1 MLLATPFARST
12 GEGEGGWFPAPQPM
26 LVGLGGKRRYGL
38 PHLTCPN
45 EVLQTVTEL
54 PVGMATPPRGLDL
67 PTVSAD
73 ELRSCRV
80 RVNSTT
86 LLACALLLPAG
97 TGTQSLH
104 DFMQTM
110 LGTSAPRS
118 FTERSLRPTNVHH
131 LHHVRMAAS
140 MSAPRT
146 EGKPKCF
153 IMSLRDPVA
162 RLKSGFAFLKKGW
175 GPGLNKQV
183 ALPSNAAR
191 TYSGFIAAMR
201 DPENADHRFAQGLYW
216 SSVSKPTQAQPLHW
230 DSVLGGHNF
239 LVSQLDYL
247 RGWKAHCR
255 SGELHFMC
263 AIIRVAHSQAPI
275 AC

>member
-1 MLLATPFARST
+1 MLLATP
-12 GEGEGGWFPAPQPM
+12 P
-26 LVGLGGKRRYGL
+26 L
-38 PHLTCPN
+38 
-45 EVLQTVTEL
+45 
-54 PVGMATPPRGLDL
+54 GLDL

-104 DFMQTM
+104 DFMETM
-110 LGTSAPRS
+110 LGTSARRS
-118 FTERSLRPTNVHH
+118 LPERSLHPTNVHH
-131 LHHVRMAAS
+131 LHHVRMTAL

-153 IMSLRDPVA
+153 IMSVRDPVA

-275 AC
+275 SC